1 MNAFWRSVAFFV
13 SAAVVAVYAV
23 VGAHATT
30 RPAPFARAT
39 TPAPVIVIVMEN
51 HERSSITG
59 SADADYLNAF
69 RAAGR
74 DFTHY
79 YGVTHPSLPN
89 YLALA
94 SGSTQGKSGSDSIT
108 AGEIGGANLFGQLSG
123 ASVPWKVF
131 MESMPSACYGGGS
144 SGDYVLRH
152 NPAIPFANIWTK
164 PARCANVVP
173 YSQFDVSALPQLS
186 FVVPNLQDDM
196 HDGTI
201 AQGDNWLAARVP
213 AMLAAGAKVIIT
225 FDEGSTNTN
234 GGGNVYTAER
244 GPGIASTVNN
254 TTFDHYSLL
263 AALEARYGVI
273 KLNNAATATQ
283 LPI

>member
-1 MNAFWRSVAFFV
+1 MSHFRRSIAFFI

-23 VGAHATT
+23 VGTHEA
-30 RPAPFARAT
+30 PAPASAAT
-39 TPAPVIVIVMEN
+39 MAPVIVIVMEN
-51 HERSSITG
+51 KERSTITG
-59 SADADYLNAF
+59 SSEADYLNAF
-69 RAAGR
+69 RAAAR

-89 YLALA
+89 YLATA
-94 SGSTQGKSGSDSIT
+94 SGSTQGKSGSDSIS

-123 ASVPWKVF
+123 ASVSWNVF

-164 PARCANVVP
+164 PARCDNVVP
-173 YSQFDVSALPQLS
+173 YSAFDVSALPQFS
-186 FVVPNLQDDM
+186 FIVPNLCNDM
-196 HDGTI
+196 HDCSI
-201 AQGDNWLAARVP
+201 ATGDNWLAARVP
-213 AMLAAGAKVIIT
+213 AMLSAGAKVIIT
-225 FDEGSTNTN
+225 FDEGSSSTN
-234 GGGNVYTAER
+234 GGGNIYTAIR
-244 GPGIASTVNN
+244 GPGITSAVNN
-254 TTFDHYSLL
+254 TTFNHYSLL

-273 KLNNAATATQ
+273 KLNNAVTATQ